1 MQPTRC
7 LLLKQGE
14 IFLKGENRP
23 TFQRRLRQN
32 LEQAFPAECGRIR
45 VQPRGGVIVLYPQRE
60 AELLAKR
67 MAEVPGINVID
78 SALAVPKEP
87 AALAEAALAELRRVW
102 GEDLG
107 DRTVPFAVAAQRR
120 DKQYRLTSEQLNR
133 KLGAQIQQATGWPV
147 NLSHPQATVRVEINF
162 GEAFV
167 SVDRRRG
174 LGGLPVGS
182 SGRAM
187 VLLSGGYDS
196 PVAALRMMKRG
207 LSCDFVHFSG
217 APYTDPSSTYKAYA
231 LVKQLSRFQPASR
244 LWVAQLGTAQ
254 RTLASSSDPALRTVA
269 QRRLMLRIAEE
280 LAARHGAE
288 ALVTGDSLGQV
299 ASQTLSNIATVDEAA
314 RLPVLRPL
322 LGWDKEEIIAEARR
336 IGTEEISVLPD
347 QDCCTLLAPPRPAT
361 HSDAETL
368 LKVERRA
375 GVEDL
380 VADTVSTLQEFRFR
394 NGEVESESAQAAPT
408 AAAG

>member
-1 MQPTRC
+1 METIRC
-7 LLLKQGE
+7 VLLKQGE
-14 IFLKGENRP
+14 IFLKGENRSV
-23 TFQRRLRQN
+23 FQKKLRQN
-32 LEQAFPAECGRIR
+32 FERTFPSECGQIR
-45 VQPRGGVIVLYPQRE
+45 VQPRGGVVVLYPQRN
-60 AELLAKR
+60 ADHLAAR
-67 MAEVPGINVID
+67 MTEVPGINVVDI
-78 SALAVPKEP
+78 AVHVPKETGAIVA
-87 AALAEAALAELRRVW
+87 AALGELRRRF
-102 GEDLG
+102 GEDLSAEQ
-107 DRTVPFAVAAQRR
+107 RAFAVISHRR
-120 DKQYRLTSEQLNR
+120 DKQYPLTSEQLNR
-133 KLGAQIQQATGWPV
+133 GIGAEIQKATGWPV
-147 NLSHPQATVRVEINF
+147 NLSRPEVSIRVEINF

-167 SVDRRRG
+167 SVERLRG

-187 VLLSGGYDS
+187 VLLSGGFDS
-196 PVAALRMMKRG
+196 PVAGFRMMKRG
-207 LSCDFVHFSG
+207 LACDFIHFSG

-280 LAARHGAE
+280 LAHRQRAA

-299 ASQTLSNIATVDEAA
+299 ASQTLSNIATVDQATT
-314 RLPVLRPL
+314 LPVLRPL
-322 LGWDKEEIIAEARR
+322 VGWDKEEIIAEARR

-368 LKVERRA
+368 LKVEKRA
-375 GVEDL
+375 GIDDL
-380 VADTVSTLQEFRFR
+380 VAGTVANLQEFRFAGGHDTSQR
-394 NGEVESESAQAAPT
+394 TEEPV
-408 AAAG
+408 AAG